1 MGPHHRYTD
10 IGDAGVL
17 RSEPRA
23 SDAPV
28 TPGDRIEFG
37 PDHVIDALPPEN
49 RNSEKASTSRRPALI
64 DQQQRSI

>member
-1 MGPHHRYTD
+1 MFTLRTHVERTWVRITGYTD
-10 IGDAGVL
+10 IGHAGVL
-17 RSEPRA
+17 RNEPRA

-49 RNSEKASTSRRPALI
+49 RNSETGEYE
-64 DQQQRSI
+64 